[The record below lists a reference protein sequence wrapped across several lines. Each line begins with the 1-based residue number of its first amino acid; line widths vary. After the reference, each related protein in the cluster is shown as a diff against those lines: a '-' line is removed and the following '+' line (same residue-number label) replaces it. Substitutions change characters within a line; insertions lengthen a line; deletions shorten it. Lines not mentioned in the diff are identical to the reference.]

1 MRAGGAYSM
10 NWHTDGNTLIISLEG
25 RLDAL
30 SSELVQAEIGQCIS
44 RYPGFSLC
52 LDLDSL
58 TYISSSGIRILI
70 SLQKNQPEKLLIRN
84 ASPEVYEVLDITGV
98 TSLMDVR
105 RKPRPISVDGC
116 EIIGQGAFGTVY
128 RLDGDTVVKVFG
140 GGESS
145 LPGIEKELTNAK
157 QAFLSGIPTAIP
169 FDVVRVGE
177 HYGMVFELID
187 ARNCNDC
194 IRDDPAILD
203 ELIPKFAAFLKNLH
217 SLESCSENLRV
228 IRNNYL
234 HYMETISPHLD
245 PAVAAR
251 LKELLQQLPA
261 TRRMIHGDIQ
271 LKNVMISRGE
281 MILIDMDHLA
291 LGDPVFEFAGLF
303 APYIAFNED
312 DPGDS
317 LRFLGIDG
325 KTCERIFTET
335 LDTYLGDKD
344 EAFRR
349 EALLK
354 IQVAGYLRFM
364 KILVVEMAD
373 VHSDLHS
380 LQVRHAAEHLA
391 ELVPRISTLA
401 L

>member
-30 SSELVQAEIGQCIS
+30 SSEHVQAEIGQCIC
-44 RYPGFSLC
+44 RHPGFSLC

-217 SLESCSENLRV
+217 SLESRSENLRV